1 MYFNSI
7 SNSEV
12 MIYDV
17 LGNLVLHSN
26 IQNNELNVSKLP
38 AGIYISK
45 ILLNEQIRTFRFIKL

>member
-17 LGNLVLHSN
+17 LGNLVLHSI